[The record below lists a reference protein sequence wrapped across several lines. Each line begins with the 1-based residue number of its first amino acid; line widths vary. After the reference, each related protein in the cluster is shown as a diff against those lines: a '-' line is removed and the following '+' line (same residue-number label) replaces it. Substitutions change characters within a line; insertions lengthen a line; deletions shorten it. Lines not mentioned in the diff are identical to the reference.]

1 MTLQLSAQAG
11 VLRGEKQ
18 KKRGEQKEKKNKV
31 HLPFC
36 AFLSRKILL
45 LSPSCSLFLLRLLA
59 FLSHSF
65 AFFFFSAF
73 LSSVHFYIFLILPLT
88 HFFFLSIV
96 SPYSSILA
104 IQFYLIRSC
113 LSYSVSFF
121 LCCTPSAIAQSQ
133 QDCRRDYNVS
143 FQSTANLLSC
153 LRSLLLFPLILV
165 ILFYIHCSLQFYPQT
180 SQHPD
185 V

>member
-45 LSPSCSLFLLRLLA
+45 LFPSCSLFLFRLLA

-65 AFFFFSAF
+65 TFFFFSAF
-73 LSSVHFYIFLILPLT
+73 LSSVHFYLILILPLT
-88 HFFFLSIV
+88 HFFFPLHCASLFIYFGHSV
-96 SPYSSILA
+96 LLYKKLFILQCIFFPVLYSQCYSSE
-104 IQFYLIRSC
+104 STG
-113 LSYSVSFF
+113 LSEG
-121 LCCTPSAIAQSQ
+121 L
-133 QDCRRDYNVS
+133 
-143 FQSTANLLSC
+143 
-153 LRSLLLFPLILV
+153 
-165 ILFYIHCSLQFYPQT
+165 
-180 SQHPD
+180 
-185 V
+185 

>member
-1 MTLQLSAQAG
+1 MKKHLQFNDITALSLGWRAA
-11 VLRGEKQ
+11 RRKAEKE
-18 KKRGEQKEKKNKV
+18 RRVEREKNKV

-65 AFFFFSAF
+65 TFFSFLPFCPLFTFAFFSYC
-73 LSSVHFYIFLILPLT
+73 HWLIS
-88 HFFFLSIV
+88 FFLSIV
-96 SPYSSILA
+96 CPYSSILA

-113 LSYSVSFF
+113 LSHNVSFF
-121 LCCTPSAIAQSQ
+121 LCCTPSAIAHSQ

-143 FQSTANLLSC
+143 FQSTTNLLSC
-153 LRSLLLFPLILV
+153 LRSLPLFPLILV
-165 ILFYIHCSLQFYPQT
+165 ILFCIHFGL
-180 SQHPD
+180 
-185 V
+185 